1 VTKRIEYDPSVIHTV
16 ASLSAY
22 WRCDQN
28 TVRHLIR
35 TGRLQAFRV
44 GKELRVTD
52 KALREYEE
60 GVYVR

>member
-1 VTKRIEYDPSVIHTV
+1 MVTYDPSIVHSV
-16 ASLSAY
+16 AGLADY
-22 WRCDQN
+22 WMCEPE

-35 TGRLQAFRV
+35 TGKLKAFRV

-60 GVYVR
+60 GETA